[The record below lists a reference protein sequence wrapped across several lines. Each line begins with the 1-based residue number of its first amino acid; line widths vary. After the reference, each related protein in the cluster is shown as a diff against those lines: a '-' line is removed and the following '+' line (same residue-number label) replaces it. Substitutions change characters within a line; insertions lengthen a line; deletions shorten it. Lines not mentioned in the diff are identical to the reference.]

1 MKKYRIKKSAIF
13 LFVILGLS
21 CLSFCAYKIYI
32 KEVNGVPELL
42 KISLNGDDNITIK
55 YGEEYKDEGAI
66 SSYEDKNL
74 TKKIKVTNN
83 LDVKHIGTY
92 KYVYKIKY
100 KKLEKEVVR
109 KIQVIDDISPEIKIL
124 GHDKIILAEG
134 REFTD
139 PGAKAS
145 DNYDGDI
152 TDKIV
157 IDKSSLDINK
167 IGTYKVIYTIKD
179 SSGNEAK
186 TEREVEIRKKGD
198 ANQRI
203 AVLNYHFFFEENEK
217 DICRES
223 ICEHMDD
230 FREQLNYLRDNNY
243 YTATMEEFVKWMYKE
258 IDLPEKTVLIT
269 VDDGS
274 WGTGKINGNH
284 LIPTLESY
292 KMNATLFLITGWYD
306 MANYESEYLTIQSH
320 THDLHYEAKCG
331 YRSKVNCVS
340 YDALMTDLKKS
351 IDIIKNT
358 DSFCFPF
365 YEYTSTSIK
374 AVKDAGFKTAFING
388 WRKASRNDDKYKIP
402 RFPIQRTTTI
412 SQFKNML

>member
-1 MKKYRIKKSAIF
+1 MKKYRIKKKFI
-13 LFVILGLS
+13 LLVILLIFG
-21 CLSFCAYKIYI
+21 CVSFFAYKIYN
-32 KEVNGVPELL
+32 KEVNGISKLL
-42 KISLNGDDNITIK
+42 KISLNGEKSITIK

-66 SSYEDKNL
+66 ASYEDKDL
-74 TKKIKVTNN
+74 TKKIKVSND
-83 LDVKHIGTY
+83 LDTKHIGTY
-92 KYVYKIKY
+92 KYTYKIKY
-100 KKLEKEVVR
+100 KKLEKKIVR
-109 KIQVIDDISPEIKIL
+109 TVKVIDDVNPEIKIL
-124 GHDKIILAEG
+124 GRDKIILAEG
-134 REFTD
+134 REFID
-139 PGAKAS
+139 PGANAS

-157 IDKSSLDINK
+157 VDKSSLDINK
-167 IGTYKVIYTIKD
+167 IGTYKITYTIKD
-179 SSGNEAK
+179 SSGNEA
-186 TEREVEIRKKGD
+186 TALREVEIRKKGD

-203 AVLNYHFFFEENEK
+203 AVLNYHFFFEESERN
-217 DICRES
+217 ICRED

-258 IDLPEKTVLIT
+258 IDLPEKTVVIT

-274 WGTGKINGNH
+274 WGTGKANGNH
-284 LIPTLESY
+284 LIPTLEEY

-306 MANYESEYLTIQSH
+306 KANYESEYLTIQSH
-320 THDLHYEAKCG
+320 THNLHYEAKCG

-340 YDALMTDLKKS
+340 YDTLLNDLKTS
-351 IDIIKNT
+351 ADIIKNT

-374 AVKDAGFKTAFING
+374 AVKEAGFKTAFTNG

-402 RFPIQRTTTI
+402 RFPIQRTTTM
-412 SQFKNML
+412 SQFKNIV